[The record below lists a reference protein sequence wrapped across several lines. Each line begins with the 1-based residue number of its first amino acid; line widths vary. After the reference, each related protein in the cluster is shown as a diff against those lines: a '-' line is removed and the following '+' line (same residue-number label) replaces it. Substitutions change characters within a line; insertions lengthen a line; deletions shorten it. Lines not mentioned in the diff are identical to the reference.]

1 MNFSE
6 NKEWLKNYY
15 LVLDFLDEQSHKKK
29 QYWKIYDN
37 YIDLLWY
44 PNKKAQLELLEEV
57 VKVIKKEKWGKDL
70 VQAINKMKTML

>member
-15 LVLDFLDEQSHKKK
+15 LVLDFLDEQAHKKK
-29 QYWKIYDN
+29 QYWNIYDN

-44 PNKKAQLELLEEV
+44 TNKNAQFELLEEV
-57 VKVIKKEKWGKDL
+57 IKLIKKEKWGKDL

>member
-15 LVLDFLDEQSHKKK
+15 LVLDFLDEQTHKKK

-37 YIDLLWY
+37 YIDLL
-44 PNKKAQLELLEEV
+44 
-57 VKVIKKEKWGKDL
+57 
-70 VQAINKMKTML
+70 